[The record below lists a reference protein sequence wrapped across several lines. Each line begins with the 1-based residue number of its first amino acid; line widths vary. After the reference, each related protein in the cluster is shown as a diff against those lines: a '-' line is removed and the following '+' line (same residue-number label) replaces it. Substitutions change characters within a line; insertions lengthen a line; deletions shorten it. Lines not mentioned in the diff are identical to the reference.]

1 MTEPRPYSRQYP
13 DLGKRKTATRPGGHA
28 STTSHVDDVRA
39 LTDYAHYLA
48 MQGQA
53 LGLTTVDG
61 HRPTADELQLLSD
74 IRRTCD
80 KLADRLS
87 HCRPCEVADLVGY
100 YTILHAMAHHRLPD
114 PAFIGQL
121 RDRVF
126 RQWKSGDKS
135 VTESQIY
142 SLLSEAQHNPA
153 ASLPAEQRQALND
166 LRHKW
171 VNALKRDHTF
181 ADADT
186 HERYRRLTLI
196 MRDNLGADL
205 VRDSAAAKREW
216 YEANRLADPAR
227 VSTTIL
233 AAYRQFICSLCPAV
247 LTAAEM
253 TAADA
258 PLLRQLSTRPD
269 LSPHSRRAYLLA
281 LTQRLAINQKSTTLV
296 NEFIE

>member
-1 MTEPRPYSRQYP
+1 MSEPRPYSRQYP
-13 DLGKRKTATRPGGHA
+13 DLGKRKRATRPGDHA
-28 STTSHVDDVRA
+28 STTLHVDDVRS
-39 LTDYAHYLA
+39 LMDYAHYLA

-87 HCRPCEVADLVGY
+87 HCRPCEVADLVGF

-114 PAFIGQL
+114 PTFIGRL

-126 RQWKSGDKS
+126 RQWKAGDKS

-153 ASLPAEQRQALND
+153 ANLPAEQRQALND

-171 VNALKRDHTF
+171 VTTLKRDRTF
-181 ADADT
+181 TDADT
-186 HERYRRLTLI
+186 HERYRRLALI

-205 VRDSAAAKREW
+205 VRDSVAAKREW
-216 YEANRLADPAR
+216 YEANRIADPTR
-227 VSTTIL
+227 VSTIIL
-233 AAYRQFICSLCPAV
+233 AAYRQFVCSLCPAV

-253 TAADA
+253 TVADA

-296 NEFIE
+296 NEFLE

>member
-1 MTEPRPYSRQYP
+1 MSEPRPYSRQYP
-13 DLGKRKTATRPGGHA
+13 DLGKRKRATRPGGHA
-28 STTSHVDDVRA
+28 STTSHVDDVRS
-39 LTDYAHYLA
+39 LMDYAHYLA

-61 HRPTADELQLLSD
+61 HRPTANELQLLSD
-74 IRRTCD
+74 IRHACD

-87 HCRPCEVADLVGY
+87 HCRPCEVADLVGF

-114 PAFIGQL
+114 PTFIGRL

-126 RQWKSGDKS
+126 RQWKAGDKS

-153 ASLPAEQRQALND
+153 ASLPPEQRQALND

-186 HERYRRLTLI
+186 HERYRRLALI
-196 MRDNLGADL
+196 MRDNLGPDL
-205 VRDSAAAKREW
+205 IRDSAASKREW

-247 LTAAEM
+247 FTAAEM
-253 TAADA
+253 VSADA
-258 PLLRQLSTRPD
+258 PSSAN
-269 LSPHSRRAYLLA
+269 SPPAPTSPPTPAAPTSSPSPPPHLYYR
-281 LTQRLAINQKSTTLV
+281 
-296 NEFIE
+296 